1 MIHIQF
7 QKENL
12 IKSPLNYTGGKFKLL
27 EQILPLF
34 PDKVD
39 RFVDLFCGG
48 CNVGINVQANK
59 IICNDIQT
67 QVIELFKTLK
77 NTNAK
82 QIFNDILTIISEFGL
97 SDSTKKSYEEYGCNS
112 SDGLGKYNKEAYLKL
127 RKDYNET
134 NKNTYRA
141 NILFYILT
149 CYSFSNQ
156 IRFNAKNEFNM
167 PYGKRDFNNNMRKNL
182 NNFLEKIHKINIH
195 FTNRDFRNLN
205 YDKLSEN
212 DFVYCDPPYLISTAT
227 YNENGGWTEKEEKEL
242 LHILNK
248 LNENNVK
255 FALSNVL
262 SHKGNENKI
271 LIEWSKQYNINYLNA
286 DYSNCNYHTRKKVNR
301 ESTEVLITN
310 Y

>member
-34 PDKVD
+34 PDKID
-39 RFVDLFCGG
+39 RFIDLFCGG

-67 QVIELFKTLK
+67 QVIELFKTFK

-97 SDSTKKSYEEYGCNS
+97 SDSTKKSYEEHGCNS

-141 NILFYILT
+141 NILFYTLT

-227 YNENGGWTEKEEKEL
+227 YNENGGWTEKEEKDL
-242 LHILNK
+242 LHMLNK

-262 SHKGNENKI
+262 IHQGIKNELLTDWAKDYKI
-271 LIEWSKQYNINYLNA
+271 HYLNC
-286 DYSNCNYHTRKKVNR
+286 DYTNCSYHKKDKETKSV
-301 ESTEVLITN
+301 EVLITN